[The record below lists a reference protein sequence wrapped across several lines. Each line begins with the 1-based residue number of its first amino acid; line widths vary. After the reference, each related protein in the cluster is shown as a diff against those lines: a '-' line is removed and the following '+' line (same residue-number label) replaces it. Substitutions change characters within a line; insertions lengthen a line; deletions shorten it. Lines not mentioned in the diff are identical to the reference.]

1 MYRGRPLL
9 KKIVENMLGAI
20 RKKSKGW
27 VAYLIVGLIA
37 VPFALFGVQ
46 QYFSGSSNSIIAIVD
61 GEDITV
67 NTYYQE
73 FNTQQR
79 NLQQQLGSSYSTE
92 IDNAL
97 RQTLIDTLINE
108 KLLENF
114 TNSMKLV
121 TLDEEVRSLIQ
132 SNPVFQVDGIF
143 SEDRYIQI
151 LRLNN
156 FTPLGYELEQSKSM
170 SLDQIKRNL
179 NNSAFLSTVQIE
191 LLNDLSSQQ
200 REVSF
205 VVLNTEKYQDQ
216 IVVNQEQIS
225 EYFDK
230 NKSNFIEGRK
240 VQVDFVELS
249 LDNIEQQIDPDNE
262 TLQKLYIENEDLY
275 TNPEQRR
282 AQHILL
288 EKVSNASSILKEIK
302 QGGDFSEL
310 ARIHSKDIA
319 TGENGGDLG
328 LFERELMVPEFD
340 EAVFDM
346 NVGDISEVV
355 KTDYGYHIIKLNEI
369 QPATLQSFEEVE
381 EQLLALHKK
390 NVNQKALYELQEEL
404 SNLAYEESIDV
415 VSDQLDLELQTSD
428 FFSEFSTEYEEVFV
442 STAFSDIVLND
453 GENSDVIEL
462 SKDRFFVMSLADQQP
477 ERQKVLDEVE
487 DQIVDILRNLGAKQL
502 IDDLAQTISSSLTSG
517 NTNQVNSLMSENNLE
532 WNEVGWITRS
542 SQLPFN
548 VTSEVYKLSK
558 PNTGEHT
565 YHSQSADANTTL
577 VIDLKAVKLSEE
589 DINSEI
595 VDLYLSEENNELF
608 LSLVK
613 KLRDSAE
620 IKVFSELL

>member
-1 MYRGRPLL
+1 
-9 KKIVENMLGAI
+9 MLGAI

-27 VAYLIVGLIA
+27 VAYLIVGLIT
-37 VPFALFGVQ
+37 VPFALFGIQ
-46 QYFSGSSNSIIAIVD
+46 SYLGGSANSVIAIVD

-67 NTYYQE
+67 NTYYQQL
-73 FNTQQR
+73 NTQQR
-79 NLQQQLGSSYSTE
+79 NLQQQLGSSYSAE
-92 IDNAL
+92 IDYAL
-97 RQTLIDTLINE
+97 RQTVIETLINE

-121 TLDEEVRSLIQ
+121 TLDEEVFSFIL
-132 SNPVFQVDGIF
+132 SNPVFQLDGVF
-143 SEDRYIQI
+143 SEDRYLQI

-156 FTPLGYELEQSKSM
+156 FTPLTYELEQLKSM

-179 NNSAFLSTVQIE
+179 NHSAFLSTVQIE
-191 LLNDLSSQQ
+191 QLNDLSSQQ

-205 VVLNTEKYQDQ
+205 VVLNTEKYKDQ

-225 EYFDK
+225 EYFDN

-249 LDNIEQQIDPDNE
+249 FDNIEQQIEPDNE
-262 TLQKLYIENEDLY
+262 TLQKLYIENEALY

-288 EKVSNASSILKEIK
+288 EEVSNASAILKEIR

-310 ARIHSKDIA
+310 ARIHSKDI
-319 TGENGGDLG
+319 TSSEEGGDLG

-340 EAVFDM
+340 AAVFGM
-346 NVGDISEVV
+346 NVGDISDVV

-369 QPATLQSFEEVE
+369 QPSTLQTFEEVE

-390 NVNQKALYELQEEL
+390 NVNQNALYELQEEL

-415 VSDQLDLELQTSD
+415 VSNQLDLELQTSD
-428 FFSEFSTEYEEVFV
+428 FFSELSTEYEEVFV

-462 SKDRFFVMSLADQQP
+462 SKDRFVVMNLVNQQP
-477 ERQKVLDEVE
+477 ERQKILDEVE
-487 DQIVDILRNLGAKQL
+487 NQIVDILRNLGAKQL
-502 IDDLAQTISSSLTSG
+502 IDELALTISSSLTSG
-517 NTNQVNSLMSENNLE
+517 DDAQVKALMAENDLE
-532 WNEVGWITRS
+532 WNEVGWIARD
-542 SQLPFN
+542 SQLPFDA
-548 VTSEVYKLSK
+548 TSKVYKLSK

-577 VIDLKAVKLSEE
+577 VIDLKAVKQSEE

>member
-1 MYRGRPLL
+1 
-9 KKIVENMLGAI
+9 MLGAI

-27 VAYLIVGLIA
+27 VAYLIVGLIT
-37 VPFALFGVQ
+37 VPFALFGIQ
-46 QYFSGSSNSIIAIVD
+46 SYIGGSSNSVIAIVD

-79 NLQQQLGSSYSTE
+79 NLQQQLGSSYSAE
-92 IDNAL
+92 IDFAL
-97 RQTLIDTLINE
+97 RQTVIETLINE

-121 TLDEEVRSLIQ
+121 TLDEEVFSFIL
-132 SNPVFQVDGIF
+132 SNPVFQLDGVF
-143 SEDRYIQI
+143 SEDRYLQI

-156 FTPLGYELEQSKSM
+156 FTPLTYELEQLKSM

-179 NNSAFLSTVQIE
+179 NHSAFLSTVQIE
-191 LLNDLSSQQ
+191 QLNDLSSQQ
-200 REVSF
+200 RDVSF
-205 VVLNTEKYQDQ
+205 VVLNTEKYKDQ

-225 EYFDK
+225 EYFDN

-249 LDNIEQQIDPDNE
+249 FDNIEQQIEPDNE
-262 TLQKLYIENEDLY
+262 TLQKLYIENEALY

-288 EKVSNASSILKEIK
+288 EEVSNASAILKEIR

-310 ARIHSKDIA
+310 ARIHSKDI
-319 TGENGGDLG
+319 TSSEEGGDLG

-340 EAVFDM
+340 AAVFGM
-346 NVGDISEVV
+346 NVGDISDVI

-369 QPATLQSFEEVE
+369 RPSTLQTFEEVE

-390 NVNQKALYELQEEL
+390 NVNQNALYELQEEL

-415 VSDQLDLELQTSD
+415 VSNELDLELQTSD
-428 FFSEFSTEYEEVFV
+428 FFSELSTEYEEVFV

-462 SKDRFFVMSLADQQP
+462 SKDRFVVMNLVNQQP
-477 ERQKVLDEVE
+477 ERQKILDEVE
-487 DQIVDILRNLGAKQL
+487 NQIVDILRNLGAKQL
-502 IDDLAQTISSSLTSG
+502 IDELARTISSSLTSG
-517 NTNQVNSLMSENNLE
+517 DDAQVKALMAENDLE
-532 WNEVGWITRS
+532 WNDVGWITRD
-542 SQLPFN
+542 SQLPFDA
-548 VTSEVYKLSK
+548 TSKVYKLSK
-558 PNTGEHT
+558 PNAGEHT

-577 VIDLKAVKLSEE
+577 VIDLKAVKLSDE
-589 DINSEI
+589 DINGEI

-620 IKVFSELL
+620 IKIFTDLL

>member
-1 MYRGRPLL
+1 
-9 KKIVENMLGAI
+9 MLGAI

-27 VAYLIVGLIA
+27 VAYLIVGLIT
-37 VPFALFGVQ
+37 VPFALFGIQ
-46 QYFSGSSNSIIAIVD
+46 EYMGGSSNSAVASVD
-61 GEDITV
+61 GEDISL
-67 NTYYQE
+67 NYYYQKL
-73 FNTQQR
+73 NIQQR
-79 NLQQQLGSSYSTE
+79 NLQQQLGASYSAE

-97 RQTLIDTLINE
+97 RQTLIDSLINE

-121 TLDEEVRSLIQ
+121 TLEEEVRSFIQ
-132 SNPVFQVDGIF
+132 SNPAFQVDGVF
-143 SEDRYIQI
+143 SEDRYIQL
-151 LRLNN
+151 LRLNS
-156 FTPLGYELEQSKSM
+156 FTPLSYELEQSKSM

-179 NNSAFLSTVQIE
+179 NNSAFLSTVQIDQ
-191 LLNDLSSQQ
+191 LNDLSAQQ
-200 REVSF
+200 RDVSF
-205 VVLNTEKYQDQ
+205 LVLSTEKYKDQ
-216 IVVNQEQIS
+216 IVVDQDQIS
-225 EYFDK
+225 EYFDN

-249 LDNIEQQIDPDNE
+249 LDNIEQQTNPDNE
-262 TLQKLYIENEDLY
+262 TLQKLYIENEGLY

-288 EKVSNASSILKEIK
+288 EEVSNASAVLKEIK

-310 ARIHSKDIA
+310 ARIHSKDI
-319 TGENGGDLG
+319 TTSENGGDLG

-340 EAVFDM
+340 VAVFDM

-369 QPATLQSFEEVE
+369 QPSTLQSFEEVE

-390 NVNQKALYELQEEL
+390 NVNQKALYDLQEEL
-404 SNLAYEESIDV
+404 GNLAYEESIDV
-415 VSDQLDLELQTSD
+415 VSDQLDLELQTSN
-428 FFSEFSTEYEEVFV
+428 FFSEYSTEYDEVFV

-462 SKDRFFVMSLADQQP
+462 SKDRFIVMSLTNQQP

-487 DQIVDILRNLGAKQL
+487 DQIVDILRNVGAKQL

-532 WNEVGWITRS
+532 WNDVGWITRS

-548 VTSEVYKLSK
+548 VTSKVYKLSK

>member
-1 MYRGRPLL
+1 
-9 KKIVENMLGAI
+9 MLGAI

-205 VVLNTEKYQDQ
+205 MVLNTEKYKDQ

-262 TLQKLYIENEDLY
+262 TLQKLYIKNEDLY

-310 ARIHSKDIA
+310 ARIHSKDI
-319 TGENGGDLG
+319 TTSEIGGDLG

-340 EAVFDM
+340 KAVFDM
-346 NVGDISEVV
+346 NVGDISDVV
-355 KTDYGYHIIKLNEI
+355 KSDYGYHIIKLNEI

-390 NVNQKALYELQEEL
+390 NVNQKALYDLQEEL
-404 SNLAYEESIDV
+404 GNLAYEESIDV
-415 VSDQLDLELQTSD
+415 VSNQLDLELQTSD
-428 FFSEFSTEYEEVFV
+428 FFSELSTEYDEVFV
-442 STAFSDIVLND
+442 STAFSDVVFED

-462 SKDRFFVMSLADQQP
+462 SKDRFVVMSLANQQP

-565 YHSQSADANTTL
+565 YHSQSVDASTTL
-577 VIDLKAVKLSEE
+577 VIDLKAVKLSED

-595 VDLYLSEENNELF
+595 VDLYLTEENNELF
-608 LSLVK
+608 LSLVN

>member
-1 MYRGRPLL
+1 
-9 KKIVENMLGAI
+9 MLGAI

-27 VAYLIVGLIA
+27 VAYLIVGLIT
-37 VPFALFGVQ
+37 VPFALFGIQ
-46 QYFSGSSNSIIAIVD
+46 SYLGGSSNSVIAIVD
-61 GEDITV
+61 GEDITI

-79 NLQQQLGSSYSTE
+79 NLQQQLGSSYSAE
-92 IDNAL
+92 IDYAL
-97 RQTLIDTLINE
+97 RQTVIETLINE

-121 TLDEEVRSLIQ
+121 TLDEEVFSFIL
-132 SNPVFQVDGIF
+132 SNPVFQLDGVF
-143 SEDRYIQI
+143 SEDRYLQI

-156 FTPLGYELEQSKSM
+156 FTPLTYELEQLKSM

-179 NNSAFLSTVQIE
+179 NHSAFLSTVQIE
-191 LLNDLSSQQ
+191 QLNDLSSQQ

-205 VVLNTEKYQDQ
+205 VVLNTEKYKDQ

-225 EYFDK
+225 EYFDN

-249 LDNIEQQIDPDNE
+249 FDNIEQQIEPDNE
-262 TLQKLYIENEDLY
+262 TLQKLYIENEALY

-288 EKVSNASSILKEIK
+288 EEVSNASAILKEVR

-310 ARIHSKDIA
+310 ARIHSKDI
-319 TGENGGDLG
+319 TSSEEGGDLG

-340 EAVFDM
+340 AAVFGM
-346 NVGDISEVV
+346 NVGDISDVV

-369 QPATLQSFEEVE
+369 QLSTLQTFEEVE

-390 NVNQKALYELQEEL
+390 NVNQNALYELQEEL

-415 VSDQLDLELQTSD
+415 VSNQLDLELQTSD
-428 FFSEFSTEYEEVFV
+428 FFSELSTEYEEVFV
-442 STAFSDIVLND
+442 STAFSNIVLND

-462 SKDRFFVMSLADQQP
+462 SKDRFVVMNLVNQQP
-477 ERQKVLDEVE
+477 ERQKILDEVE
-487 DQIVDILRNLGAKQL
+487 NQIVDILRNLGAKQL
-502 IDDLAQTISSSLTSG
+502 IDELAQTISSSLTSG
-517 NTNQVNSLMSENNLE
+517 DDAQVKALMAENDLE
-532 WNEVGWITRS
+532 WNEVGWIARD
-542 SQLPFN
+542 SQLPFDA
-548 VTSEVYKLSK
+548 TSKVYKLSK

>member
-1 MYRGRPLL
+1 
-9 KKIVENMLGAI
+9 MLGAI

-27 VAYLIVGLIA
+27 VAYLIVGLIT
-37 VPFALFGVQ
+37 VPFALFGIQ
-46 QYFSGSSNSIIAIVD
+46 SYLGGSSNSVIAIVD
-61 GEDITV
+61 GEDITI

-79 NLQQQLGSSYSTE
+79 NLQQQLGSSYSAE
-92 IDNAL
+92 IDYAL
-97 RQTLIDTLINE
+97 RQTVIETLINE

-121 TLDEEVRSLIQ
+121 TLDEEVFSFIL
-132 SNPVFQVDGIF
+132 SNPVFQLDGVF
-143 SEDRYIQI
+143 SEDRYLQI

-156 FTPLGYELEQSKSM
+156 FTPLTYELEQLKSM

-179 NNSAFLSTVQIE
+179 NHSAFLSTVQIE
-191 LLNDLSSQQ
+191 QLNDLSSQQ

-205 VVLNTEKYQDQ
+205 VVLNTEKYKDQ

-225 EYFDK
+225 EYFDN

-249 LDNIEQQIDPDNE
+249 FDNIEQQIEPDKE
-262 TLQKLYIENEDLY
+262 TLQKLYIENEALY

-288 EKVSNASSILKEIK
+288 EEVSNASAILKEVR

-310 ARIHSKDIA
+310 ARIHSKDI
-319 TGENGGDLG
+319 TSSEEGGDLG

-340 EAVFDM
+340 AAVFGM
-346 NVGDISEVV
+346 NVGDISDVV

-369 QPATLQSFEEVE
+369 QPSTLQTFEEVE

-390 NVNQKALYELQEEL
+390 NVNQNALYELQEEL

-415 VSDQLDLELQTSD
+415 VSNQLDLELQTSD
-428 FFSEFSTEYEEVFV
+428 FFSELSTEYEEVFV

-462 SKDRFFVMSLADQQP
+462 SKDRFVVMNLVNQQP
-477 ERQKVLDEVE
+477 ERQKILDEVE
-487 DQIVDILRNLGAKQL
+487 NQIVDILRNLGAKQL
-502 IDDLAQTISSSLTSG
+502 IDELARTISSSLTSG
-517 NTNQVNSLMSENNLE
+517 DDAQVKALMAENDLE
-532 WNEVGWITRS
+532 WNEVGWIARD
-542 SQLPFN
+542 SQLPFDA
-548 VTSEVYKLSK
+548 TSKVYKLSK

>member
-1 MYRGRPLL
+1 
-9 KKIVENMLGAI
+9 MLGAI

-27 VAYLIVGLIA
+27 VAYLIVGLIT
-37 VPFALFGVQ
+37 VPFALFGIQ
-46 QYFSGSSNSIIAIVD
+46 SYIGGSSNSVIAIVD

-92 IDNAL
+92 IDHAL
-97 RQTLIDTLINE
+97 RQTVIETLINE

-121 TLDEEVRSLIQ
+121 TLDEEVFSFIL
-132 SNPVFQVDGIF
+132 SNPVFQLDGVF
-143 SEDRYIQI
+143 SEDRYLQV

-156 FTPLGYELEQSKSM
+156 FTPLTYELEQLKSM

-179 NNSAFLSTVQIE
+179 NHSAFLSTVQIE
-191 LLNDLSSQQ
+191 QLNDLSSQQ
-200 REVSF
+200 RDVSF
-205 VVLNTEKYQDQ
+205 VVLNTEKYKDQ

-225 EYFDK
+225 EYFDN

-249 LDNIEQQIDPDNE
+249 FDNIEQQIEPDNE
-262 TLQKLYIENEDLY
+262 TLQKLYIENEALY

-288 EKVSNASSILKEIK
+288 EEVSDASAILKEIR

-310 ARIHSKDIA
+310 ARIHSKDI
-319 TGENGGDLG
+319 TSSEEGGDLG

-340 EAVFDM
+340 AAVFGM
-346 NVGDISEVV
+346 NVGDISDVI

-369 QPATLQSFEEVE
+369 RPSTLQTFEEVE

-390 NVNQKALYELQEEL
+390 NVNQNALYELQEEL

-415 VSDQLDLELQTSD
+415 VSNQLDLELQTSD
-428 FFSEFSTEYEEVFV
+428 FFSELSTEYEEVFV

-462 SKDRFFVMSLADQQP
+462 SKDRFVVMNLVNQQP

-487 DQIVDILRNLGAKQL
+487 NQIVDILRNLGAKQL
-502 IDDLAQTISSSLTSG
+502 IDELARTISSSLTSG
-517 NTNQVNSLMSENNLE
+517 DDAQVKALMAENDLE
-532 WNEVGWITRS
+532 WNDVGWITRD
-542 SQLPFN
+542 SQLPFDA
-548 VTSEVYKLSK
+548 TSKVYKLSK

-577 VIDLKAVKLSEE
+577 VIDLKAVKLSGE

-595 VDLYLSEENNELF
+595 ADLYLSEENNELF

-620 IKVFSELL
+620 IKIFTDLL

>member
-1 MYRGRPLL
+1 
-9 KKIVENMLGAI
+9 MLGAI

-27 VAYLIVGLIA
+27 VAYLIVGLIT
-37 VPFALFGVQ
+37 VPFALFGIQ
-46 QYFSGSSNSIIAIVD
+46 QYVGGSSNPAVASVD
-61 GEDITV
+61 GEDIALT
-67 NTYYQE
+67 TYYQE
-73 FNTQQR
+73 LNTQQR
-79 NLQQQLGSSYSTE
+79 NLQQQLGASYSAE

-132 SNPVFQVDGIF
+132 SNPVFQVDGVF
-143 SEDRYIQI
+143 SEDRYIQL

-156 FTPLGYELEQSKSM
+156 FTPLDYELEQSKSM

-191 LLNDLSSQQ
+191 QLNDLSSQQ

-205 VVLNTEKYQDQ
+205 VVLNTEKYKDQ

-225 EYFDK
+225 EYFDN

-249 LDNIEQQIDPDNE
+249 FDNIEQQIEPDNE
-262 TLQKLYIENEDLY
+262 TLQKLYIENEALY

-288 EKVSNASSILKEIK
+288 EEVSNASAILKEVR

-310 ARIHSKDIA
+310 ARIHSKDI
-319 TGENGGDLG
+319 TSSEEGGDLG

-340 EAVFDM
+340 AAVFGM
-346 NVGDISEVV
+346 NVGDISDVV

-369 QPATLQSFEEVE
+369 QPSTLQTFEEVE
-381 EQLLALHKK
+381 EQLLAFHKK
-390 NVNQKALYELQEEL
+390 NVNQKALYDLQEEL
-404 SNLAYEESIDV
+404 SNLAYEETIDV

-428 FFSEFSTEYEEVFV
+428 FFSEYSTEYDEVFV
-442 STAFSDIVLND
+442 STAFSDVVFEN

-462 SKDRFFVMSLADQQP
+462 SKDRFIVMSLANQQP

-487 DQIVDILRNLGAKQL
+487 DQIVDILRNTGAKQL
-502 IDDLAQTISSSLTSG
+502 IDELAQTISSSLTSG
-517 NTNQVNSLMSENNLE
+517 NDAQVKTLMAENDLE
-532 WNEVGWITRS
+532 WNDVGWITRD

-548 VTSEVYKLSK
+548 VTSKVYKLSK

-589 DINSEI
+589 DINSEV

>member
-1 MYRGRPLL
+1 
-9 KKIVENMLGAI
+9 MLGAI

-27 VAYLIVGLIA
+27 VAYLIVGIIT
-37 VPFALFGVQ
+37 VPFALFGIQ
-46 QYFSGSSNSIIAIVD
+46 EYMGGSSSPAVASVD
-61 GEDITV
+61 GEDISL
-67 NTYYQE
+67 NYYYQKL
-73 FNTQQR
+73 NIQQR
-79 NLQQQLGSSYSTE
+79 NLQQQLGASYSDE

-97 RQTLIDTLINE
+97 RQTLIDSLINE

-121 TLDEEVRSLIQ
+121 TLEEEVRSLIQ
-132 SNPVFQVDGIF
+132 SNPVFQVDGVF
-143 SEDRYIQI
+143 SEERYIQL

-156 FTPLGYELEQSKSM
+156 FTPLAYELEQSKSM

-191 LLNDLSSQQ
+191 QLSDLSAQQ
-200 REVSF
+200 RDVSF
-205 VVLNTEKYQDQ
+205 LVLSTEKYKDQ
-216 IVVNQEQIS
+216 IVVDQDQIS
-225 EYFDK
+225 EYFDN
-230 NKSNFIEGRK
+230 NKSNFIEDRK

-249 LDNIEQQIDPDNE
+249 LDNIEQQTDPDNE
-262 TLQKLYIENEDLY
+262 TLQKLYIENQELY

-288 EKVSNASSILKEIK
+288 EEESNANAILKEIK
-302 QGGDFSEL
+302 QGADFSEL
-310 ARIHSKDIA
+310 ARIHSKDI
-319 TGENGGDLG
+319 TTSDEGGDLG

-340 EAVFDM
+340 KAVFDM

-369 QPATLQSFEEVE
+369 QPSTLQSFEEVE
-381 EQLLALHKK
+381 GQLLALHKK
-390 NVNQKALYELQEEL
+390 NVNQKALYNLQEEL
-404 SNLAYEESIDV
+404 GNLAYEESIDV

-428 FFSEFSTEYEEVFV
+428 FFSEFSTEYDEVFV
-442 STAFSDIVLND
+442 STAFSDVVLND
-453 GENSDVIEL
+453 RENSDVIEL
-462 SKDRFFVMSLADQQP
+462 SKDRFIVMSLADRQP

-502 IDDLAQTISSSLTSG
+502 IDELAQTISSSLKRG
-517 NTNQVNSLMSENNLE
+517 NTNQVNSLMSENDLE
-532 WNEVGWITRS
+532 WNDVGWITRD
-542 SQLPFN
+542 SQLPLN
-548 VTSEVYKLSK
+548 ITSEVYKLPK

-589 DINSEI
+589 DINSEV

-620 IKVFSELL
+620 IKIFSELL

>member
-1 MYRGRPLL
+1 
-9 KKIVENMLGAI
+9 MLGAI

-27 VAYLIVGLIA
+27 VAYLIVGLIT
-37 VPFALFGVQ
+37 VPFALFGIQ
-46 QYFSGSSNSIIAIVD
+46 SYIGGSSNSVIAIVD

-92 IDNAL
+92 IDHAL
-97 RQTLIDTLINE
+97 RQTVIETLINE

-121 TLDEEVRSLIQ
+121 TLDEEVFSFIL
-132 SNPVFQVDGIF
+132 SNPVFQLDGVF
-143 SEDRYIQI
+143 SEDRYLQV

-156 FTPLGYELEQSKSM
+156 FTPLTYELEQLKSM

-179 NNSAFLSTVQIE
+179 NHSAFLSTVQIE
-191 LLNDLSSQQ
+191 QLNDLSSQQ
-200 REVSF
+200 RDVSF
-205 VVLNTEKYQDQ
+205 VVLNTEKYKDQ

-225 EYFDK
+225 EYFDN

-249 LDNIEQQIDPDNE
+249 FDNIEQQIEPDNE
-262 TLQKLYIENEDLY
+262 TLQKLYIENEALY

-288 EKVSNASSILKEIK
+288 EEVSNASAILKEIR

-310 ARIHSKDIA
+310 ARIHSKDI
-319 TGENGGDLG
+319 TSSEEGGDLG

-340 EAVFDM
+340 AAVFGM
-346 NVGDISEVV
+346 NVGDISDVI

-369 QPATLQSFEEVE
+369 RSSTLQTFEEVE

-390 NVNQKALYELQEEL
+390 NVNQNALYELQEEL

-415 VSDQLDLELQTSD
+415 VSNQLDLELQTSD
-428 FFSEFSTEYEEVFV
+428 FFSELSTEYEEVFV

-462 SKDRFFVMSLADQQP
+462 SKDRFVVMNLVNQQP

-487 DQIVDILRNLGAKQL
+487 NQIVDILRNLGAKQL
-502 IDDLAQTISSSLTSG
+502 IDELARTISSSLTSG
-517 NTNQVNSLMSENNLE
+517 DDAQVKALMAENDLE
-532 WNEVGWITRS
+532 WNDVGWITRD
-542 SQLPFN
+542 SQLPFDA
-548 VTSEVYKLSK
+548 TSKVYKLSK

-577 VIDLKAVKLSEE
+577 VIDLKAVKLSDEG
-589 DINSEI
+589 INSEI
-595 VDLYLSEENNELF
+595 ADLYLSEENNELF

-620 IKVFSELL
+620 IKIFTDLL

>member
-1 MYRGRPLL
+1 
-9 KKIVENMLGAI
+9 MLGAI

-27 VAYLIVGLIA
+27 VAYLIVGLIT
-37 VPFALFGVQ
+37 VPFALFGIQ
-46 QYFSGSSNSIIAIVD
+46 SYIGGSANSVIAIVD

-67 NTYYQE
+67 NTYYQQL
-73 FNTQQR
+73 NTQQR
-79 NLQQQLGSSYSTE
+79 KLQQQLGSSYSAE
-92 IDNAL
+92 IDYAL

-121 TLDEEVRSLIQ
+121 TLDEEVFSFIL
-132 SNPVFQVDGIF
+132 SNPVFQLDGVF
-143 SEDRYIQI
+143 SEDRYLQI

-156 FTPLGYELEQSKSM
+156 FTPLTYELEQLKSM

-179 NNSAFLSTVQIE
+179 NHSAFLSTVQIE
-191 LLNDLSSQQ
+191 QLNDLSSQQ

-205 VVLNTEKYQDQ
+205 VVLNTEKYKDQ

-225 EYFDK
+225 EYFDN

-262 TLQKLYIENEDLY
+262 TLQKLYIENEELY

-288 EKVSNASSILKEIK
+288 EEVSNASAILKEIK

-310 ARIHSKDIA
+310 ARIHSKDI
-319 TGENGGDLG
+319 TTSEEGGDLG

-340 EAVFDM
+340 KAVFDM

-369 QPATLQSFEEVE
+369 QPSTLQSFEEVE
-381 EQLLALHKK
+381 GQLFALHKK

-415 VSDQLDLELQTSD
+415 VSSQLDLELQTSD
-428 FFSEFSTEYEEVFV
+428 FFSEYSTEYDEVFV
-442 STAFSDIVLND
+442 STAFSDVVFEE

-462 SKDRFFVMSLADQQP
+462 SKDRFIVMTLANQQP

-487 DQIVDILRNLGAKQL
+487 DQIVDIVRNIGAKQL

-517 NTNQVNSLMSENNLE
+517 DDAQVKTLMVENDLE
-532 WNEVGWITRS
+532 WNDVGWISRD

-548 VTSEVYKLSK
+548 ATSKVYKLSK
-558 PNTGEHT
+558 PNSGEHT

-577 VIDLKAVKLSEE
+577 VIDLKAVRLS
-589 DINSEI
+589 DDAINSETI
-595 VDLYLSEENNELF
+595 DLYLSEENNELF

>member
-1 MYRGRPLL
+1 
-9 KKIVENMLGAI
+9 
-20 RKKSKGW
+20 
-27 VAYLIVGLIA
+27 
-37 VPFALFGVQ
+37 
-46 QYFSGSSNSIIAIVD
+46 VD
-61 GEDITV
+61 GV
-67 NTYYQE
+67 
-73 FNTQQR
+73 
-79 NLQQQLGSSYSTE
+79 
-92 IDNAL
+92 
-97 RQTLIDTLINE
+97 
-108 KLLENF
+108 
-114 TNSMKLV
+114 
-121 TLDEEVRSLIQ
+121 
-132 SNPVFQVDGIF
+132 F

-170 SLDQIKRNL
+170 SLAQIKRNL

-191 LLNDLSSQQ
+191 QLYDLSSQQ

-205 VVLNTEKYQDQ
+205 MVLNTEKYKDQ

-225 EYFDK
+225 EHFDK

-262 TLQKLYIENEDLY
+262 TLQKLYIDNEKLY

-288 EKVSNASSILKEIK
+288 DEVSNASAILKEIK

-319 TGENGGDLG
+319 TGENGGDVG

-381 EQLLALHKK
+381 EQLLVLHKK

-453 GENSDVIEL
+453 GENSDVIEF
-462 SKDRFFVMSLADQQP
+462 KDRFIVMSLTDQQP

-502 IDDLAQTISSSLTSG
+502 IDELAQTISSSLRSG
-517 NTNQVNSLMSENNLE
+517 DDAQVKALMAENDLE
-532 WNEVGWITRS
+532 WNEVGWITRG

-548 VTSEVYKLSK
+548 VTSKVYKLSK

-565 YHSQSADANTTL
+565 YHSQSADTNTTL

>member
-1 MYRGRPLL
+1 
-9 KKIVENMLGAI
+9 MLGTI
-20 RKKSKGW
+20 RRKSKGW
-27 VAYLIVGLIA
+27 IAYFIVGLIA
-37 VPFALFGVQ
+37 VPFTLFGIQ
-46 QYFSGSSNSIIAIVD
+46 QYIGGSSNSVIAKVD

-79 NLQQQLGSSYSTE
+79 NLQQQLGSSYSAE
-92 IDNAL
+92 IDYAL
-97 RQTLIDTLINE
+97 RQSIIDSLINE

-132 SNPVFQVDGIF
+132 SNPVFHIDGVF
-143 SEDRYIQI
+143 SEDRYLQI

-156 FTPLGYELEQSKSM
+156 FTPLTYELEQSKSM

-191 LLNDLSSQQ
+191 QLNDLSSQQ

-205 VVLNTEKYQDQ
+205 LVINTEKYQDQ
-216 IVVNQEQIS
+216 IVIDQNQIS
-225 EYFDK
+225 EYFD
-230 NKSNFIEGRK
+230 NNQSNFIEGRK

-249 LDNIEQQIDPDNE
+249 LDNIDQQIEPDND
-262 TLQKLYIENEDLY
+262 TLQNLYIENEELF
-275 TNPEQRR
+275 TNSEQRR

-288 EKVSNASSILKEIK
+288 EDANNASAILKEIRE
-302 QGGDFSEL
+302 GGDFSEL
-310 ARIHSKDIA
+310 ARIHSKDI
-319 TGENGGDLG
+319 TTSDEGGDLG

-340 EAVFDM
+340 KAVFDM
-346 NVGDISEVV
+346 NVGDISDVV

-369 QPATLQSFEEVE
+369 RPTTLLSFEEVE
-381 EQLLALHKK
+381 GQLLALHKK
-390 NVNQKALYELQEEL
+390 NVNQKALYELQQEL
-404 SNLAYEESIDV
+404 GNLAYEESIDV
-415 VSDQLDLELQTSD
+415 VSDQLGLKLQTSD
-428 FFSEFSTEYEEVFV
+428 FFSEFSTEYEEAFV

-462 SKDRFFVMSLADQQP
+462 SKDRFIVMSLADQQP
-477 ERQKVLDEVE
+477 ERQKVLVEVE
-487 DQIVDILRNLGAKQL
+487 DQIIDILRNLGAKRL

-517 NTNQVNSLMSENNLE
+517 DDVKVKALMAENNLE
-532 WNEVGWITRS
+532 WNEVGWITRN

-548 VTSEVYKLSK
+548 LTGEVYKLSK

-565 YHSQSADANTTL
+565 YHTHSADANTTI
-577 VIDLKAVKLSEE
+577 VIDLKAVKLSQE
-589 DINSEI
+589 DLDSEI
-595 VDLYLSEENNELF
+595 VDFYLSEENNELF
-608 LSLVK
+608 LSLLK

-620 IKVFSELL
+620 IKIFSDLL

>member
-1 MYRGRPLL
+1 
-9 KKIVENMLGAI
+9 MLGAI

-27 VAYLIVGLIA
+27 VAYLIVGLIT
-37 VPFALFGVQ
+37 VPFAFFGIQ
-46 QYFSGSSNSIIAIVD
+46 SYLGGSSNSVIAIVD
-61 GEDITV
+61 GEDITI

-79 NLQQQLGSSYSTE
+79 NLQQQLGSSYSAE
-92 IDNAL
+92 IDYAL
-97 RQTLIDTLINE
+97 RQTVIETLINE

-121 TLDEEVRSLIQ
+121 TLDEEVFSFIL
-132 SNPVFQVDGIF
+132 SNPVFQLDGVF
-143 SEDRYIQI
+143 SEDRYLQI

-156 FTPLGYELEQSKSM
+156 FTPLTYELEQLKSM

-179 NNSAFLSTVQIE
+179 NHSAFLSTVQIE
-191 LLNDLSSQQ
+191 QLNDLSSQQ

-205 VVLNTEKYQDQ
+205 VVLNTEKYKDQ

-225 EYFDK
+225 EYFDN

-249 LDNIEQQIDPDNE
+249 FDNIEQQIEPDNE
-262 TLQKLYIENEDLY
+262 TLQKLYIENEALY

-288 EKVSNASSILKEIK
+288 EEVSNASAILKEVR

-310 ARIHSKDIA
+310 ARIHSKDI
-319 TGENGGDLG
+319 TSSEEGGDLG

-340 EAVFDM
+340 AAVFGM
-346 NVGDISEVV
+346 NVGDISDVV

-369 QPATLQSFEEVE
+369 QPSTLQTFEEVE

-390 NVNQKALYELQEEL
+390 NVNQNALYELQEEL

-415 VSDQLDLELQTSD
+415 VSNQLDLELQTSD
-428 FFSEFSTEYEEVFV
+428 FFSELSTEYEEVFV
-442 STAFSDIVLND
+442 STAFSNIVLND

-462 SKDRFFVMSLADQQP
+462 SKDRFVVMNLVNQQP
-477 ERQKVLDEVE
+477 ERQKILDEVE
-487 DQIVDILRNLGAKQL
+487 NQIVDILRNIGAKQL
-502 IDDLAQTISSSLTSG
+502 IDELAQTISSSLTSG
-517 NTNQVNSLMSENNLE
+517 DDAQVKALMAENDLE
-532 WNEVGWITRS
+532 WNEVGWIARD
-542 SQLPFN
+542 SQLPFDA
-548 VTSEVYKLSK
+548 TSKVYKLSK

>member
-1 MYRGRPLL
+1 
-9 KKIVENMLGAI
+9 MLGAI

-27 VAYLIVGLIA
+27 VAYLIVGLIT
-37 VPFALFGVQ
+37 VPFALFGIQ
-46 QYFSGSSNSIIAIVD
+46 SYIGGSSNSVIAIVD

-92 IDNAL
+92 IDHAL
-97 RQTLIDTLINE
+97 RQTVIETLINE

-121 TLDEEVRSLIQ
+121 TLDEEVFSFIL
-132 SNPVFQVDGIF
+132 SNPVFQLDGVF
-143 SEDRYIQI
+143 SEDRYLQV

-156 FTPLGYELEQSKSM
+156 FTPLTYELEQLKSM

-179 NNSAFLSTVQIE
+179 NHSAFLSTVQIE
-191 LLNDLSSQQ
+191 QLNDLSSQQ
-200 REVSF
+200 RDVSF
-205 VVLNTEKYQDQ
+205 VVLNTEKYKDQ

-225 EYFDK
+225 EYFDN

-249 LDNIEQQIDPDNE
+249 FDNIEQQIEPDNE
-262 TLQKLYIENEDLY
+262 TLQKLYIENEALY

-288 EKVSNASSILKEIK
+288 EEVSDASAILKEIR

-310 ARIHSKDIA
+310 ARIHSKDI
-319 TGENGGDLG
+319 TSSEEGGDLG

-340 EAVFDM
+340 AAVFGM
-346 NVGDISEVV
+346 NVGDISDVI

-369 QPATLQSFEEVE
+369 RPSTLQTFEEVE

-390 NVNQKALYELQEEL
+390 NVNQNALYELQEEL

-415 VSDQLDLELQTSD
+415 VSNQLDLELQTSD
-428 FFSEFSTEYEEVFV
+428 FFSELSTEYEEVFV

-462 SKDRFFVMSLADQQP
+462 SKDRFVVMNLVNQQP
-477 ERQKVLDEVE
+477 ERQKILDEVE
-487 DQIVDILRNLGAKQL
+487 NQIVDILRNLGAKQL
-502 IDDLAQTISSSLTSG
+502 IDELARTISSSLTSG
-517 NTNQVNSLMSENNLE
+517 DDAQVKALMAENDLE
-532 WNEVGWITRS
+532 WNDVGWITRD
-542 SQLPFN
+542 SQLPFDA
-548 VTSEVYKLSK
+548 TSKVYKLSK

-577 VIDLKAVKLSEE
+577 VIDLKAVKLSDE

-595 VDLYLSEENNELF
+595 ADLYLSEENNELF

-620 IKVFSELL
+620 IKIFTDLL

>member
-1 MYRGRPLL
+1 
-9 KKIVENMLGAI
+9 MLGAI

-27 VAYLIVGLIA
+27 VAYLIVGLIT
-37 VPFALFGVQ
+37 VPFALFGIQ
-46 QYFSGSSNSIIAIVD
+46 SYLGGSSNSVIAIVD
-61 GEDITV
+61 GEDITI

-79 NLQQQLGSSYSTE
+79 NLQQQLGSSYSAE
-92 IDNAL
+92 IDYAL
-97 RQTLIDTLINE
+97 RQTVIETLINE

-121 TLDEEVRSLIQ
+121 TLDEEVFSFIL
-132 SNPVFQVDGIF
+132 SNPVFQLDGVF
-143 SEDRYIQI
+143 SEDRYLQI

-156 FTPLGYELEQSKSM
+156 FTPLTYELEQLKSM

-179 NNSAFLSTVQIE
+179 NHSAFLSTVQIE
-191 LLNDLSSQQ
+191 QLNDLSSQQ

-205 VVLNTEKYQDQ
+205 VVLNTEKYKDQ

-225 EYFDK
+225 EYFDN

-249 LDNIEQQIDPDNE
+249 FDNIEQQIEPDNE
-262 TLQKLYIENEDLY
+262 TLQKLYIENEALY

-288 EKVSNASSILKEIK
+288 EEVSNASVILKEIR

-310 ARIHSKDIA
+310 ARIHSKDI
-319 TGENGGDLG
+319 TSSEEGGDLG

-340 EAVFDM
+340 AAVFGM
-346 NVGDISEVV
+346 NVGDISDVV

-369 QPATLQSFEEVE
+369 QPSTLQTFEEVE

-390 NVNQKALYELQEEL
+390 NTNQNALYELQEEL

-415 VSDQLDLELQTSD
+415 VSNQLDLELQTSD
-428 FFSEFSTEYEEVFV
+428 FFSELSTEYEEVFV

-462 SKDRFFVMSLADQQP
+462 SKDRFVVMNLVNQQP
-477 ERQKVLDEVE
+477 ERQKILDEVE
-487 DQIVDILRNLGAKQL
+487 NQIVDILRNLGAKQL
-502 IDDLAQTISSSLTSG
+502 IDELAQTISSSLTSG
-517 NTNQVNSLMSENNLE
+517 DDAQVKALMAENDLE
-532 WNEVGWITRS
+532 WNEVGWIARD
-542 SQLPFN
+542 SQLPFDA
-548 VTSEVYKLSK
+548 TSKVYKLSK

>member
-1 MYRGRPLL
+1 
-9 KKIVENMLGAI
+9 MLGAI

-27 VAYLIVGLIA
+27 VAYLIVGLIT
-37 VPFALFGVQ
+37 VPFALFGIQ
-46 QYFSGSSNSIIAIVD
+46 SYIGGSSNSVIAIVD

-92 IDNAL
+92 IDHAL
-97 RQTLIDTLINE
+97 RQTVIETLINE

-121 TLDEEVRSLIQ
+121 TLDEEVFSFIL
-132 SNPVFQVDGIF
+132 SNPVFQLDGVF
-143 SEDRYIQI
+143 SEDRYLQI

-156 FTPLGYELEQSKSM
+156 FTPLTYELEQLKSM

-179 NNSAFLSTVQIE
+179 NHSAFLSTVQIE
-191 LLNDLSSQQ
+191 QLNDLSSQQ

-205 VVLNTEKYQDQ
+205 VVLNTEKYKDQ

-225 EYFDK
+225 EYFDN

-249 LDNIEQQIDPDNE
+249 FDNIEQQIEPDNE
-262 TLQKLYIENEDLY
+262 TLQKLYIENEALY

-288 EKVSNASSILKEIK
+288 EEVSDASAILKEIR

-310 ARIHSKDIA
+310 ARIHSKDI
-319 TGENGGDLG
+319 TSSEEGGDLG

-340 EAVFDM
+340 AAVFGM
-346 NVGDISEVV
+346 NVGDISDVI

-369 QPATLQSFEEVE
+369 RPSTLQTFEEVE

-390 NVNQKALYELQEEL
+390 NVNQNALYELQEEL

-415 VSDQLDLELQTSD
+415 VSNQLDLELQTSD
-428 FFSEFSTEYEEVFV
+428 FFSELSTEYEEVFV

-462 SKDRFFVMSLADQQP
+462 SKDRFVVMNLVNQQP
-477 ERQKVLDEVE
+477 ERQKILDEVE
-487 DQIVDILRNLGAKQL
+487 NQIVDILRNLGAKQL
-502 IDDLAQTISSSLTSG
+502 IDELARTISSSLTSG
-517 NTNQVNSLMSENNLE
+517 DDAQVKALMAENDLE
-532 WNEVGWITRS
+532 WNDVGWITRD
-542 SQLPFN
+542 SQLPFDA
-548 VTSEVYKLSK
+548 TSKVYKLSK

-577 VIDLKAVKLSEE
+577 VIDLKAVKLSDE

-620 IKVFSELL
+620 IKIFTDLL